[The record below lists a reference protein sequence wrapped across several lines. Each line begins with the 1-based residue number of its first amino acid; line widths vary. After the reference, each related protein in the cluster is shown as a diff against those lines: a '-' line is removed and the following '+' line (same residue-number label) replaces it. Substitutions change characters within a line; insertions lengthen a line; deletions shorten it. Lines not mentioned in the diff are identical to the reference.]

1 MKIDSFSIEGKHNSN
16 EDSLSVLQI
25 IDDKIIAVLADGMGS
40 LTFGKEAADL
50 IVSTIITFVCEHINK
65 MTVSDLLIKA
75 LEFADKAVSK
85 KSLEMHSKMGAAV
98 AVAFIED
105 RDIHYTWLGNVR
117 IYISDHDEMKQL
129 STDHTLNIGYGKYL
143 LTRCIKGAGLRDDIP
158 YQCQKANAGSSL
170 FLCTDGLYKQVK
182 VNQMLDKAL
191 PTNEEYED
199 DATLIRI
206 VL

>member
-1 MKIDSFSIEGKHNSN
+1 
-16 EDSLSVLQI
+16 
-25 IDDKIIAVLADGMGS
+25 
-40 LTFGKEAADL
+40 
-50 IVSTIITFVCEHINK
+50 

>member
-1 MKIDSFSIEGKHNSN
+1 MKRDSFSIEGKHNSN

-25 IDDKIIAVLADGMGS
+25 IDDKIIAVLADGMGG

-50 IVSTIITFVCEHINK
+50 IVSTITTFVCEHINK
-65 MTVSDLLIKA
+65 MT
-75 LEFADKAVSK
+75 
-85 KSLEMHSKMGAAV
+85 
-98 AVAFIED
+98 VAFIED

-158 YQCQKANAGSSL
+158 YQ
-170 FLCTDGLYKQVK
+170 
-182 VNQMLDKAL
+182 
-191 PTNEEYED
+191 
-199 DATLIRI
+199 
-206 VL
+206 